1 VEVARGAV
9 RDQPWGLTLGAFAQ
23 RATTGELTIVDGATR
38 VLLVI
43 EDGLLVAGTSTRSAP
58 SLLER
63 AARTFDLAN
72 ATYVLDNEITQLRR
86 DQGAAV
92 DLREV
97 IFTGAR
103 RYLDD
108 DRLHAELRQL
118 GTRFS
123 LGPGGAAELPRYGIE
138 APAVIAGSLRDG
150 ASVAELEIAHPQ
162 IDRRAIQA
170 LLYALVSCGAA
181 RGLLPARAPTPPPD
195 VSRTTTPNSARTTT
209 PNSARTTTP
218 NSARTTTPN
227 SARTTT
233 PNSARTTTP
242 NSARTITPSRATP
255 VPPEALPR
263 TTTPNSARTITP
275 ARTFTP
281 GGSRTTTPDSARTA
295 TPDSAR
301 TTTPETARTTTPET
315 ARTATGNESGPV
327 LLARI
332 PTVNVAR
339 NPTPPG
345 GRAPTPSD
353 ARTRTPQD
361 GRSPTLAG
369 ARTTTTRDAVPLV
382 TSQDDDLE
390 ARTSTRREPSLFDS
404 GPPTVRTP
412 LPPREPVEPAAKPS
426 AKRAPIALPDDYAKP
441 PRTGVSSPDEQR
453 AKPAGRTGPS
463 SRATPSHGVR
473 IIAPDDEATYR
484 AALAADRA
492 RRLLEAHE
500 YVEAQKEALAATR
513 LVPESFDYQALHA
526 WATFCGSRDKPAVA
540 DATRKLL
547 EKASHRADAPHE
559 VRLLLGRLE
568 RTVGREREALR
579 HFRAVIEREP
589 GHAEAAAQI
598 RELEAQLEA
607 FARR

>member
-1 VEVARGAV
+1 MEVARGAV

-218 NSARTTTPN
+218 NSART
-227 SARTTT
+227 
-233 PNSARTTTP
+233 
-242 NSARTITPSRATP
+242 ITPSRATP

-281 GGSRTTTPDSARTA
+281 GGSRTT